1 MDDFNNVEG
10 REIYTPALPKAEA
23 LEESKYS
30 PPDPDPEEIS
40 PRRLPPVA
48 LSTQQQASLDDTD
61 SDKNNVSINTAAL
74 PPISSH
80 GNKVAPASEEV
91 VQRSEL
97 RQRSAGSHGNTA
109 GRWPNTV
116 EKHDRII
123 GGKFNIF
130 MFFFYNII

>member
-10 REIYTPALPKAEA
+10 REIYTPALPKAES

-48 LSTQQQASLDDTD
+48 LTFPQQASHDQTD
-61 SDKNNVSINTAAL
+61 SDKNNVSINMTAL

-97 RQRSAGSHGNTA
+97 RQRSAGSLGDTMAQQYTPGLWQSTA
-109 GRWPNTV
+109 V
-116 EKHDRII
+116 KHDLII
-123 GGKFNIF
+123 GGKFHMYF
-130 MFFFYNII
+130 